1 MAKTVFD
8 VLNERIGEQRSSAVE
23 FLSNGSPKDY
33 AEYKELCGVI
43 RGLDAAISHI
53 NDLSRNY
60 LEDGEFNG

>member
-8 VLNERIGEQRSSAVE
+8 VLNERVGEQRSSAVE

-33 AEYKELCGVI
+33 ASYKELCGVI
-43 RGLDAAISHI
+43 RGLDAAIAHI

>member
-53 NDLSRNY
+53 NDLAQLFRRW
-60 LEDGEFNG
+60 